1 MGPRLFIVD
10 DNSSF
15 LKHARTLL
23 EREGLTVVG
32 VAEDGAGALSAT
44 RSTEFDVVL
53 VDVDLGGE
61 SGAALAREL
70 AKERPRLHI
79 ILISAYSEEDLPG
92 VLSQSPARGFIHK
105 SRLSREAIQTLL
117 ESVSSDTED

>member
-1 MGPRLFIVD
+1 VGPRLFIVD
-10 DNSSF
+10 DNVSF
-15 LKHARTLL
+15 LKYARTLL

-32 VAEDGAGALSAT
+32 VAADGAGALSAT
-44 RSTEFDVVL
+44 RNTEFDVCL

-61 SGAALAREL
+61 SGAAVAREL
-70 AKERPRLHI
+70 AKQRPHLHI

-117 ESVSSDTED
+117 ESGSNDSEG